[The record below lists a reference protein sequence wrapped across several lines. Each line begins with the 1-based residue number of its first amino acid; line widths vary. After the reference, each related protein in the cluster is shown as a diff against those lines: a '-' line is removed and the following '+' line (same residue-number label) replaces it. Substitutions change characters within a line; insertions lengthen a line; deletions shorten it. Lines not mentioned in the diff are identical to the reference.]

1 MCVLREA
8 VLLYGLLSSGVVS
21 NLSSIARSLDVAVN
35 TVWRWVKDYERA
47 GVLGREGGKYVI
59 TDRARAVRE
68 VAAYLLKLRDEVAVL
83 KLLARLPL
91 PRWGISGTYALYYY
105 DLLDLTPVRPPI
117 LLITTEDAGLAKGL
131 MDVLAPIM
139 RFYDIKFTAIVRR
152 ELVMEP
158 DPPIA
163 DVPAASPGDAL
174 LDALE
179 GGWVGMDSPLYAA
192 QALYTYSGRL
202 EDYAE
207 LVRKAVRCGCLG
219 TLKLMNLAA
228 GLAKE
233 VTQSI
238 KWYRIYYMTYLALGR
253 LPVKPSN
260 VDYEIIE
267 QLHFALVKTLMPNR
281 LYEAVVR
288 KFTHMSEG
296 AARRIVR
303 WVGTHEGS
311 LQVS

>member
-1 MCVLREA
+1 M
-8 VLLYGLLSSGVVS
+8 VS

-35 TVWRWVKDYERA
+35 TVWRWVKGFERA
-47 GVLGREGGKYVI
+47 GTLRREGSKYVI
-59 TDRARAVRE
+59 ADRARAIRE
-68 VAAYLLKLRDEVAVL
+68 VATYLLKFGDEVTVL

-91 PRWGISGTYALYYY
+91 PRWGISGTSALFYY
-105 DLLDLTPVRPPI
+105 DLLDLTPVRPPV
-117 LLITTEDAGLAKGL
+117 LLIVTEDDGLAKCIE
-131 MDVLAPIM
+131 DVLAPIM
-139 RFYDIKFTAIVRR
+139 RFYDVKFTAIVRR
-152 ELVMEP
+152 ELVLEP

-163 DVPAASPGDAL
+163 DVPTASPGDAL

-179 GGWVGMDSPLYAA
+179 GSWVGADSPLYAA

-253 LPVKPSN
+253 SPVKPSN
-260 VDYEIIE
+260 VDYDVIE

-288 KFTHMSEG
+288 KFTHMPEG

-303 WVGTHEGS
+303 WVGTREGS
-311 LQVS
+311 LQVP